1 MARPNP
7 VSTPVWVAR
16 VREALAAVD
25 VSSLTDRHRLELVG
39 ELERLKGAASG
50 LQARP
55 VEAVRVHATT
65 AAQDGTVPQEGAD
78 GGRAASREELTRSLG
93 SQVALARRES
103 PTAGDR
109 FVGMSRALAQEFPAM
124 RGLLEAG
131 VVSERHVFEVV
142 AQTSTLTV
150 EDRAEADSRLAEVA
164 ARLSPRALGRAARR
178 VAAELDAASVVARME
193 RAVSSRRV
201 NVRPAP
207 DGMAYLTV
215 LGLMPEVVGAHAALL
230 AHSRAVTSGQVPDVD
245 PRGRSAGQ
253 VGADTALERLSGR
266 APGQSQPVEV
276 HLVMTHR
283 ALFGTGDPARS
294 VHEPARVPGHGAL
307 PAPVARA
314 WLRGA
319 QPSSKEHPTDD
330 AANDGAEPVAVR
342 AGPPTSGSAERAT
355 GASAEPAAAWL
366 RRLYTSPDGRDL
378 VAMDSRRR
386 TFSGL
391 LRRLLVLRD
400 DVCLTPWCDAPIV
413 HADHANPARV
423 AGATNVTNGSGLCA
437 RCNLTKEAP
446 GWRHAVVGHSPRQ
459 LIVSTPTGQTFDA
472 LAPPVLGWGWR
483 PTPESPRG
491 IPWPWLTSAEP
502 WSRSSSTSSTLHE
515 CERSPPVTACAP
527 PRSRSLPATQLRR
540 PISRS
545 SRGPGP
551 STPSG

>member
-1 MARPNP
+1 MASSTPARMARPNP
-7 VSTPVWVAR
+7 VSTPVRVAR
-16 VREALAAVD
+16 AREALAAID
-25 VSSLTDRHRLELVG
+25 VSSLTDRQRLDLVG

-50 LQARP
+50 LQARA

-65 AAQDGTVPQEGAD
+65 AAQDGTVPQERAD

-109 FVGMSRALAQEFPAM
+109 FVGMSRALAQELPAM

-201 NVRPAP
+201 SVRPAP

-215 LGLMPEVVGAHAALL
+215 LGPMPEVVGAHAALL

-276 HLVMTHR
+276 HLVMTDR

-319 QPSSKEHPTDD
+319 QPSSKGRE
-330 AANDGAEPVAVR
+330 A
-342 AGPPTSGSAERAT
+342 AGPGHAGGGERVARSADPAT
-355 GASAEPAAAWL
+355 GAGADPAAAWL

-386 TFSGL
+386 TFRGL

-413 HADHANPARV
+413 HADHADPARAV
-423 AGATNVTNGSGLCA
+423 GATDVTNGSGLCA

-446 GWRHAVVGHSPRQ
+446 GWRHTVVGHSPRQ
-459 LIVSTPTGQTFDA
+459 LIVSTPTGQTHDA

-483 PTPESPRG
+483 PTPES
-491 IPWPWLTSAEP
+491 S
-502 WSRSSSTSSTLHE
+502 
-515 CERSPPVTACAP
+515 ERHPVTSVDFC
-527 PRSRSLPATQLRR
+527 RIME
-540 PISRS
+540 PILIVVEHAA
-545 SRGPGP
+545 
-551 STPSG
+551 